1 MLKTNESVG
10 LITTDTDLPTRSRN
24 KQIGEIGLQIFGN
37 TKVNLFYLKETRCP
51 RSI

>member
-10 LITTDTDLPTRSRN
+10 LITTDTDLPTRPRN

-37 TKVNLFYLKETRCP
+37 TKVNPGGQSWNVRQTK
-51 RSI
+51 